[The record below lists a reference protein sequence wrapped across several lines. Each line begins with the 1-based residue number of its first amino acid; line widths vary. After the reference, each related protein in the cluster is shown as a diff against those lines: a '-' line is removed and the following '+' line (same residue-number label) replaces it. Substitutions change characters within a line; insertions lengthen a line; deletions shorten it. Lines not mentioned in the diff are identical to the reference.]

1 MSWVIPTV
9 IETTPRGEREW
20 GIYSRLLRDRI
31 IFLGSEVTDPLANS
45 IIAQLLVLDSEDPK
59 KEISLYINSPG
70 GSVSAGMAIYDT
82 MQYVSAPVSTICIGQ
97 AASMGAVLLS
107 AGTPGR
113 RFALPH
119 ARIMLHQPLG
129 GFSGQ
134 VTDIDIAAREML
146 HIKGQLNAIVAR
158 HTGQAIEKIKSDTD
172 RDFYLSADEATEYG
186 VIDAVVRREREQG

>member
-82 MQYVSAPVSTICIGQ
+82 MQFVSAPVSTICIGQ
-97 AASMGAVLLS
+97 AASMGAVLLA
-107 AGTPGR
+107 AGAPGR

-134 VTDIDIAAREML
+134 VSDIDIAAREML
-146 HIKGQLNAIVAR
+146 HIKSQLNEIVAL
-158 HTGQAIEKIKSDTD
+158 HTGQTIDKIKADTD
-172 RDFYLSADEATEYG
+172 RDFYLSADEAVGYG
-186 VIDAVVRREREQG
+186 VIDGVVRRERETA